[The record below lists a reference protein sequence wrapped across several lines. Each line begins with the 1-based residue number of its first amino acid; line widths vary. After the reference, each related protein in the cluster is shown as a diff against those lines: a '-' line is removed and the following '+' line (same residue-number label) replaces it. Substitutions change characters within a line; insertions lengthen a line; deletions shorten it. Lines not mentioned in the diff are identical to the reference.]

1 MGGPSLTSRKAELLG
16 QEPRSTT
23 TGSHSLFLKTLD
35 PKWGGHNFLLAVPTK
50 PQEEKKKKYEELNS
64 FDLASFFSLSDKIML
79 LSPAARP
86 SLHKHTSA
94 FLLELKQVGI

>member
-1 MGGPSLTSRKAELLG
+1 MGRPQLSACCANQTSGR
-16 QEPRSTT
+16 
-23 TGSHSLFLKTLD
+23 
-35 PKWGGHNFLLAVPTK
+35 
-50 PQEEKKKKYEELNS
+50 KKKKYEELNS